1 MPKIQSYDIVSPS
14 PSDLIVVTDASD
26 NNSTKNIRVDS
37 LSSATAPNYYGAAY
51 YALTTAHTQVVST
64 VDTWEASTVPLTL
77 NIFSDGIELSSN
89 TQHLLFE
96 AGVPSSVFKL
106 DVVATIGGA
115 NNQNIHLRVDI
126 NEVFVPGSEEDV
138 TTSSGGD
145 DVQIVSS
152 SIFAGIGGQTIR
164 VKFKNSTSNTDFDV
178 KHVSFIVTQIN

>member
-77 NIFSDGIELSSN
+77 NIFSMESSFRQILNIYFLKQESLLVSLS
-89 TQHLLFE
+89 LM
-96 AGVPSSVFKL
+96 
-106 DVVATIGGA
+106 
-115 NNQNIHLRVDI
+115 
-126 NEVFVPGSEEDV
+126 
-138 TTSSGGD
+138 
-145 DVQIVSS
+145 
-152 SIFAGIGGQTIR
+152 
-164 VKFKNSTSNTDFDV
+164 
-178 KHVSFIVTQIN
+178 